1 MVVNS
6 TPKEVV
12 ELIKIRGF
20 ANTLEASIY
29 LGKSIHYIRRL
40 SRDKVLISYKP
51 NGKCIYFKIEDL
63 DCFLLSNKQLNREN
77 ITQKAA
83 KYLFNSRK

>member
-1 MVVNS
+1 MVDNS
-6 TPKEVV
+6 SPKEVV
-12 ELIKIRGF
+12 ELIRIRGF
-20 ANTLEASIY
+20 ANTTEASIY
-29 LGKSIHYIRRL
+29 LGKSVHYIRRL
-40 SRDKVLISYKP
+40 SREKLLTSYKP

-63 DCFLLSNKQLNREN
+63 DDFLLSNKRIIREN